1 MDKNI
6 QAQLLK
12 SNVILVE
19 TCNRLSKLNKEQ
31 TKIIKELLLKNSRL
45 TNLCASIY
53 SILTTKINRIG
64 LEENWLK
71 SLREYLKT
79 KA

>member
-6 QAQLLK
+6 QTQLLK
-12 SNVILVE
+12 SNLVLVE

-31 TKIIKELLLKNSRL
+31 TKIIKELLLKNSTL
-45 TNLCASIY
+45 TKLCANMY
-53 SILTTKINRIG
+53 SILSTKINRIW
-64 LEENWLK
+64 LEENWLI
-71 SLREYLKT
+71 SLREYFRT

>member
-12 SNVILVE
+12 SNLILVE

-31 TKIIKELLLKNSRL
+31 TKIIKELLIKNSSL
-45 TNLCASIY
+45 TKLCVSIY
-53 SILTTKINRIG
+53 SILSTKINRIW

-71 SLREYLKT
+71 SLREHLRIRS
-79 KA
+79 

>member
-6 QAQLLK
+6 QTQLLK
-12 SNVILVE
+12 SNLILVE

-31 TKIIKELLLKNSRL
+31 TKIIKELLIKNSRL
-45 TNLCASIY
+45 TKLCASIY
-53 SILTTKINRIG
+53 SILSTKINRIW